1 MKAKEIILL
10 ILIVAAGIIFYH
22 AQTGKIWFDWEWE
35 EGIYFGQEEFVY
47 EVTEEI
53 IPPLPGIL
61 RIVNAHG
68 NVEIQGTQQDTISIT
83 FEKQIYR
90 RKRNQADE
98 VAEKL
103 EMIIQKNSESIQI
116 STNREDFRK
125 RNFRT
130 NFKIYLPESME
141 LRVKNSYGVVDVSHV
156 QDTEIANRNGKVY
169 VSDIA
174 GSLMIENSY
183 KEVEVK
189 NVQSN
194 CQIQSR
200 SSSVRVTDVEGDL
213 RITHRYGKI
222 HLENLGQAVT
232 VEASNS
238 EVYAQKIVGLS
249 DIQTSYRK
257 VNLYDVGPV
266 KIRASN
272 SRIEID
278 RAKDSVDIEDRY
290 GRVNLTDI
298 QGNLSVDGKN
308 LEIFGK
314 SVVGESIYVSTSYR
328 RVELTEFQGKTEI
341 VNANGDVY
349 LQPSPLTHPIE
360 VKGRYSDI
368 RFYWP
373 SGGRYPIEAKAKGG
387 DIDWDLP
394 EGLSFEEENG
404 YSIIKAFMEELDKPS
419 IFLSTTYGSI
429 KIEKFSILSEQ
440 QE

>member
-10 ILIVAAGIIFYH
+10 ILIIAAGIIFYH

-53 IPPLPGIL
+53 TPPLPGIL
-61 RIVNAHG
+61 HIVNAHG
-68 NVEIQGTQQDTISIT
+68 NVEVQGTQQDTISIT

-103 EMIIQKNSESIQI
+103 EMIIQKNGESIQI

-141 LRVKNSYGVVDVSHV
+141 LRVKNSYGVVDASHV
-156 QDTEIANRNGKVY
+156 GDTEIANRNGKVY
-169 VSDIA
+169 VSEIA
-174 GSLMIENSY
+174 GNLMIENSY
-183 KEVEVK
+183 KEVEVE
-189 NVQSN
+189 NVQSD

-200 SSSVRVTDVEGDL
+200 SSSVRVTDVEGYL

-222 HLENLGQAVT
+222 HLEDIGEAVT
-232 VEASNS
+232 VEGSNS
-238 EVYAQKIVGLS
+238 EVYGQSIAGLS

-257 VNLYDVGPV
+257 VNLYDVGQV

-278 RAKDSVDIEDRY
+278 GAKDSVDVEDRY
-290 GRVNLTDI
+290 GKVDLTDI
-298 QGNLSVDGKN
+298 QGNLRVDGKN
-308 LEIFGK
+308 LEISGK
-314 SVVGESIYVSTSYR
+314 SVVGKSIYISTSYR
-328 RVELTEFQGKTEI
+328 KIDLTEFQGKTEI
-341 VNANGDVY
+341 SNSNGDVY
-349 LQPSPLTHPIE
+349 LYPLPLTHPIQ
-360 VKGRYSDI
+360 VIGRYTDI
-368 RFYWP
+368 KFYWP
-373 SGGRYPIEAKAKGG
+373 SGGKYPIEAKAKGG
-387 DIDWDLP
+387 NIDWDLST
-394 EGLSFEEENG
+394 GLSFEEENG
-404 YSIIKAFMEELDKPS
+404 YSIIKAFVEEQDKPS

-429 KIEKFSILSEQ
+429 KIEEFSILPEQ